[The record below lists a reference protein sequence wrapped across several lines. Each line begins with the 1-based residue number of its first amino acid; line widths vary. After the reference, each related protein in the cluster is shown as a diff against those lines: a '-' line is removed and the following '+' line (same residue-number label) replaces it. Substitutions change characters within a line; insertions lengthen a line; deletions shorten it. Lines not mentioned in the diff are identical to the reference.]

1 MIFLRFLILGVILGI
16 GAFIV
21 LGPGRSF
28 LINKLASLLPVG
40 REISFEGD
48 KAVLGSQL
56 QDSED
61 GKKFNQKPK
70 ISLPILA
77 EILKPVEQTS
87 LTIQKTIDQIK
98 NLPQDELETIRGK
111 ICNPQ

>member
-1 MIFLRFLILGVILGI
+1 MIFVRFLILGVVLGI
-16 GAFIV
+16 GGFIV
-21 LGPGRSF
+21 LGPGRDF
-28 LINKLASLLPVG
+28 LINKLASLIPDG

-61 GKKFNQKPK
+61 GKKFNQKAGF
-70 ISLPILA
+70 SLPIVA

-87 LTIQKTIDQIK
+87 LTIQKTIEQIK
-98 NLPQDELETIRGK
+98 NLPQDEINTIRGQ